1 MDIINIIS
9 LLTFRE
15 IALQAIIM
23 FMFMELDNFFKHKN
37 WSCRSLNPK
46 MIDWLKCK
54 ILLKWSLDSENG
66 GKKVLRLLFY
76 PLGSEALDFI
86 RKIYFRNFAVGEGQ
100 TTAECFVF
108 ALYNQKLLNHVI

>member
-1 MDIINIIS
+1 
-9 LLTFRE
+9 
-15 IALQAIIM
+15 
-23 FMFMELDNFFKHKN
+23 
-37 WSCRSLNPK
+37 

-108 ALYNQKLLNHVI
+108 PLYNQKTVKSRYTVYTELYGFILADQKAID